1 MAICCEG
8 VFRRYKGVFRLEVNV
23 ERQAGPRNAWMR
35 SAWPYLPSPKSRMHM
50 SLDNAE
56 VQALLVG
63 TGVTLGVDGNLTEG
77 LTDFER
83 KGGNLL

>member
-1 MAICCEG
+1 
-8 VFRRYKGVFRLEVNV
+8 
-23 ERQAGPRNAWMR
+23 
-35 SAWPYLPSPKSRMHM
+35 MHM